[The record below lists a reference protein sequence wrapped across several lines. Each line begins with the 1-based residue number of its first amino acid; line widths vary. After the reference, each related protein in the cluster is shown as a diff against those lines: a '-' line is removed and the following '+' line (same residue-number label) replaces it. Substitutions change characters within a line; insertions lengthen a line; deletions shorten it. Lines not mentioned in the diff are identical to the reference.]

1 MWIFGMIAASLALT
15 LLILLI
21 KGGIKLVGGVVGAVI
36 TAVFEAIGLL
46 LSGIL
51 VAVIW
56 TGAALVKLSI
66 FTYQKITTRATDVDD
81 DDTYDWMK
89 SAQLN
94 DE

>member
-1 MWIFGMIAASLALT
+1 MWIVGIIAASLATT

-21 KGGIKLVGGVVGAVI
+21 KGGIKLVGAVLGAVI

-46 LSGIL
+46 LSGVL

-56 TGAALVKLSI
+56 TGAALVKMSI
-66 FTYQKITTRATDVDD
+66 FIYQKITTRRTDVDE

-89 SAQLN
+89 AAQLH
-94 DE
+94 EK